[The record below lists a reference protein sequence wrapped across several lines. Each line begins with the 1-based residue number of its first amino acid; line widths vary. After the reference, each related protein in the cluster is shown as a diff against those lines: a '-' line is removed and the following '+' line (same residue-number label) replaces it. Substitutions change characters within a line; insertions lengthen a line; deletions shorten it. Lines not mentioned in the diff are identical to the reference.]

1 LSARAAVQDSEFQ
14 LIQSACVA
22 SVDSVLNEGGLDF
35 SQQSKENF
43 LYSAAPANSTMD
55 YSTKVMEDSVIDSPP
70 NRCPILT
77 AMTSSSP
84 LKGRIRSGARILK
97 SRTNLRS
104 IRKLYDSPILSI
116 VETLVKVTSIFLL

>member
-55 YSTKVMEDSVIDSPP
+55 YSTKVMEDSVVDSPP
-70 NRCPILT
+70 SRGPIPN
-77 AMTSSSP
+77 AVTSPSP
-84 LKGRIRSGARILK
+84 LKGKTRSRAQILNLG
-97 SRTNLRS
+97 TDLRS
-104 IRKLYDSPILSI
+104 IRKLYHPPTSSI
-116 VETLVKVTSIFLL
+116 QETLVKVPSIFLL